1 MKTKLSLGKKMR
13 FGVGDFGMSIIIAS
27 LQFYMLF
34 YYTDVVGIDPAIA
47 GTAML
52 VGKLTWDMIND
63 GLFGFIIDKTKTKW
77 GRQRPYLL
85 FGSIPLALS
94 FWLVYSLPSGMS
106 NVAAF
111 FAILGTFVVFDTF
124 ATFVNIAY
132 STMTASLTTDY
143 DERTSLATVRMSFNV
158 VGYILGA
165 GITTLLASI
174 LVNSTGVDA
183 RTAWSI
189 VGLVFGLLAAAT
201 ILIPGLSKDL
211 KPVVDDTPSK
221 FPPLSSLW
229 STFKNKPFRQFMLI
243 SGIMSVAF
251 MLVTTMMAYYIKYQ
265 VDMEPSTSLIM
276 LLMLGTLA
284 LCLVPCKLVAD
295 KIGKAKTYALGIGIA
310 SAALLVAFFLPHST
324 SVIIFGIAI
333 IAGIGFSAQ
342 WVCPHSMMPDVIEYD
357 ELMTG
362 ERREGVYYGVW
373 GMVGKITGA
382 LGAAICGWG
391 LKIVGYVDNVAQT
404 DVALFGIRMLF
415 SVIPVVLLVL
425 CIPLL
430 LRYPINRKTHAK
442 LIEDLAAKRAER
454 NSTPSTPSQNG

>member
-1 MKTKLSLGKKMR
+1 MATSGKLSLGKKVR
-13 FGVGDFGMSIIIAS
+13 FGVGDFGMSIVIAS

-34 YYTDVVGIDPAIA
+34 YYTDVVGIDSAVA

-52 VGKLTWDMIND
+52 VGKLTWDMVND

-77 GRQRPYLL
+77 GRQRPYLM
-85 FGSIPLALS
+85 FGAIPLALS
-94 FWLVYSLPSGMS
+94 FWLVYSLPEGMS

-111 FAILGTFVVFDTF
+111 FAILGTFVIFDTF
-124 ATFVNIAY
+124 QTFVNIAY
-132 STMTASLTTDY
+132 STMTASLSTDY
-143 DERTSLATVRMSFNV
+143 DERTGLATVRMGFNV

-165 GITTLLASI
+165 GITTMIAGI
-174 LVNSTGVDA
+174 VGNVAGVSP
-183 RTAWSI
+183 RVAWSA

-201 ILIPGLSKDL
+201 ILIPAFSKDL

-221 FPPLSSLW
+221 FPPLSSLA
-229 STFKNKPFRQFMLI
+229 STFKNKPFRRFMLI

-265 VDMEPSTSLIM
+265 IAMESSTSLIM

-284 LCLVPCKLVAD
+284 LCLVPCKMVAD
-295 KIGKAKTYALGIGIA
+295 RIGKAKTYALGIGIA
-310 SAALLVAFFLPHST
+310 SVALLIAFFLPPVASM
-324 SVIIFGIAI
+324 IIYAIAVV
-333 IAGIGFSAQ
+333 AGLGFSAQ

-391 LKIVGYVDNVAQT
+391 LKIFGYVDNVAQT
-404 DVALFGIRMLF
+404 ETSLLGIRLMF
-415 SVIPVVLLVL
+415 SVMPAILLLV

-430 LRYPINRKTHAK
+430 IRYPIDRKTHAR
-442 LIEDLAAKRAER
+442 LVEDLAVQRAAR
-454 NSTPSTPSQNG
+454 ASGK